1 MKVVRTRR
9 GARIVE
15 DDVVLSEL
23 LARPG
28 PTHALFDV
36 LAACVAVLAPG
47 PRFAMLGFAG
57 GGIVAPLRA
66 LGFVHPVRAV
76 DLSREGEDL
85 FRELSSEWA
94 GDVCLEIEDAADWLR
109 RRRSR
114 WDLILEDLSV
124 PSPAGTVKPY
134 VSFDALPG
142 LIQSRIA
149 PAGIALTNL
158 LPLPGTSWEALTAR
172 IAHPHRNAL
181 AVIFEE
187 YENRFVVAG
196 DELPGA
202 STLSRRLGRALR
214 SIGSGQCGRISVRT
228 LFRN

>member
-23 LARPG
+23 LAKPG
-28 PTHALFDV
+28 ATHALFDV
-36 LAACVAVLAPG
+36 LAACVAELAPG

-57 GGIVAPLRA
+57 GGVVAPLRA
-66 LGFVHPVRAV
+66 LGFAHPVAAV
-76 DLSREGEDL
+76 DLSRDGEAL
-85 FRELSSEWA
+85 FRELSSDWA
-94 GDVCLEIEDAADWLR
+94 GEVQLTVEDAGRWLR
-109 RRRSR
+109 RRRGR

-134 VSFDALPG
+134 VSFDQLPD
-142 LIQSRIA
+142 LIRSRLA
-149 PAGIALTNL
+149 PGGIAITNL
-158 LPLPGTSWEALTAR
+158 LPLPGTSWDSLVAR

-181 AVIFEE
+181 VVIFEE
-187 YENRFVVAG
+187 YENRLILAG
-196 DELPGA
+196 DQLPSA
-202 STLSRRLGRALR
+202 AQLSRRLRRALA

-228 LFRN
+228 LIRS